1 MVVKMLPK
9 LVRRKDPIELHH
21 NLSNYDNERLPR
33 EVGGL
38 VGATA
43 F

>member
-1 MVVKMLPK
+1 MLPT

-21 NLSNYDNERLPR
+21 NLFQYENERMHE